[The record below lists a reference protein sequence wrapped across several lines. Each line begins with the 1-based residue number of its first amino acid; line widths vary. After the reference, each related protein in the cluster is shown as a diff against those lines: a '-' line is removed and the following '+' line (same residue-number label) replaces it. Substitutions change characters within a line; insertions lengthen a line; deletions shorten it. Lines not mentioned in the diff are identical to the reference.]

1 MTKALLRV
9 SMSIAASYCFEVAYE
24 HARHEKIGK
33 VIAYIVLLLV
43 VIFIGV
49 FIAYFTGGFTSD
61 FKTFYVSIN
70 GKDSVLSYA
79 SGYEMTTDTPIN
91 VEVKYTFGQAN
102 KDIKGYSVKVIPNVI
117 TGKDFDFTIDDSVYS
132 YQAESDL
139 TAGFVIDYAETSFTI
154 RPKGG
159 IVEILSAVYPRYEI
173 GDCRSG
179 AYNDMYAMVVTS
191 YNGAASV
198 TICFSVTEKLA
209 GVTLDLEVIE
219 F

>member
-1 MTKALLRV
+1 MKTQGTK
-9 SMSIAASYCFEVAYE
+9 
-24 HARHEKIGK
+24 KIGK
-33 VIAYIVLLLV
+33 IIAYIILLLV

-61 FKTFYVSIN
+61 FKTFYVTVN

-79 SGYEMTTDTPIN
+79 TDYEMSTDTAMN
-91 VEVKYTFGQAN
+91 VEVKYTFSRVN
-102 KDIKGYSVKVIPNVI
+102 KDIKGYSVKVIPNA
-117 TGKDFDFTIDDSVYS
+117 TAGKDFDFTIDDSVYS

-139 TAGFVIDYAETSFTI
+139 TAGFDIDYTETSFSI

-159 IVEILSAVYPRYEI
+159 IVEILSYVYPNYEI
-173 GDCRSG
+173 GDCRSS